1 MKFFILKTPYEVSI
15 KISEKAKAAH
25 KYMKLTQ
32 QLSDKSG
39 ASLGSLKRF
48 ERTGEISLSS
58 LLKIALVLDSLKE
71 FERLFDKPEYT
82 SIEEIL
88 NDKTDR
94 IDVYIGERHVG
105 TLAETKH
112 CAAFQYSNEWIS
124 NGFSISP
131 FSLPLEKTG

>member
-1 MKFFILKTPYEVSI
+1 MNMKFFILKTPYEVSI
-15 KISEKAKAAH
+15 KIAEKAKAAH

-32 QLSDKSG
+32 QQLSDKSG
-39 ASLGSLKRF
+39 VSLGSLKRF

-88 NDKTDR
+88 NDKNR
-94 IDVYIGERHVG
+94 
-105 TLAETKH
+105 
-112 CAAFQYSNEWIS
+112 
-124 NGFSISP
+124 
-131 FSLPLEKTG
+131 

>member
-1 MKFFILKTPYEVSI
+1 MNMKFFILKTPYEVSI
-15 KISEKAKAAH
+15 KISEKAKAAR
-25 KYMKLTQ
+25 KYMKLTQQ

-88 NDKTDR
+88 NDKNR
-94 IDVYIGERHVG
+94 
-105 TLAETKH
+105 
-112 CAAFQYSNEWIS
+112 
-124 NGFSISP
+124 
-131 FSLPLEKTG
+131 

>member
-1 MKFFILKTPYEVSI
+1 MNMNFFNLKTPYEVSI
-15 KISEKAKAAH
+15 KIAEKAKAKR

-32 QLSDKSG
+32 QQLADKSG
-39 ASLGSLKRF
+39 VSLGSLKRF

-88 NDKTDR
+88 NDKNR
-94 IDVYIGERHVG
+94 
-105 TLAETKH
+105 
-112 CAAFQYSNEWIS
+112 
-124 NGFSISP
+124 
-131 FSLPLEKTG
+131 

>member
-1 MKFFILKTPYEVSI
+1 MNMIFFNLKTPYEVSI
-15 KISEKAKAAH
+15 KIAEKAKAKR

-32 QLSDKSG
+32 QQLSDKSG
-39 ASLGSLKRF
+39 VSLGSLKRF

-88 NDKTDR
+88 FLIHIAVTD
-94 IDVYIGERHVG
+94 
-105 TLAETKH
+105 
-112 CAAFQYSNEWIS
+112 F
-124 NGFSISP
+124 
-131 FSLPLEKTG
+131 